1 MADSL
6 FVVLK
11 KIALSLGEE
20 ALGKIGTEMVVQ
32 VAPIM
37 TDFEQSM
44 KQIEGE
50 LSVLQAFIGQV
61 SAQRVGD
68 KAFDAWLD
76 QVRDVAHEVEDI
88 IDEYAYLTSQ
98 AALDTSSFFKRKF
111 HQIKNFV
118 AWQKFPSQISQV
130 EARIQRLTEMRI
142 DMTSR

>member
-61 SAQRVGD
+61 RACLVH
-68 KAFDAWLD
+68 K
-76 QVRDVAHEVEDI
+76 
-88 IDEYAYLTSQ
+88 
-98 AALDTSSFFKRKF
+98 K
-111 HQIKNFV
+111 
-118 AWQKFPSQISQV
+118 
-130 EARIQRLTEMRI
+130 
-142 DMTSR
+142 